1 MTQTATATELIRP
14 RTRDSVINALR
25 SGVVPSVGLHHIHVG
40 RESEL
45 RAFSEDLR
53 AVADGGGAYRI
64 IVGPVGAGKTETV
77 QMIGG
82 IARDTFNLVTA
93 KLDLDARCRLYA
105 TGGEAAEFYRRLTA
119 SMAIQS
125 KPEGD
130 AIETILNRFVHR
142 VEEEAGQSG
151 ETADDVMSRLLEP
164 LVQLVGGFDLLDV
177 LRAYRRA
184 HIDGNEGTR
193 LAVVRW
199 FRGGFNTK
207 TDAKEALGVRTIP
220 NDANMYSFVKLL
232 GAFCRVAGYGGLV
245 IFVDEAAA
253 LCAIANAGARQRNYD
268 MVLSIVND
276 LLQSNVRGVGIIF
289 AGTPDLIDA
298 KKGLHSNEALKSR
311 IGAAGPSS
319 SRFSDL
325 AAPTL
330 MLSPLSTHDL
340 KALLVKIQRVYAYG
354 DESKCILS
362 GDDITQILQ
371 THFKSLG
378 SELVR
383 RTRDVVKSFVYL
395 LDALQQQPDLHWRD
409 LLAKT
414 ATV

>member
-1 MTQTATATELIRP
+1 
-14 RTRDSVINALR
+14 
-25 SGVVPSVGLHHIHVG
+25 
-40 RESEL
+40 
-45 RAFSEDLR
+45 
-53 AVADGGGAYRI
+53 
-64 IVGPVGAGKTETV
+64 
-77 QMIGG
+77 MIGG

-142 VEEEAGQSG
+142 VEEEAREAG
-151 ETADDVMSRLLEP
+151 EEADDVMSRLLEP

-177 LRAYRRA
+177 LCAYRRA
-184 HIDGNEGTR
+184 HVDGNEAKR

-199 FRGGFNTK
+199 FRGGFSTK

-276 LLQSNVRGVGIIF
+276 LLQSNVRGVGIIL

-319 SRFSDL
+319 SRFSDF

-354 DESKCILS
+354 DESKCTLS

-395 LDALQQQPDLHWRD
+395 LDALQQQPDVHWRD

>member
-1 MTQTATATELIRP
+1 MTQTATTTDLIRP
-14 RTRDSVINALR
+14 KTRDSVINALR
-25 SGVVPSVGLHHIHVG
+25 SGVVPAVGLHHIHVG

-53 AVADGGGAYRI
+53 TVADGGGAYRI
-64 IVGPVGAGKTETV
+64 IVGPVGAGKTESI

-93 KLDLDARCRLYA
+93 KVDLDARCRLYA
-105 TGGEAAEFYRRLTA
+105 TSGEAAEFYRRLTA
-119 SMAIQS
+119 SMAIQA

-130 AIETILNRFVHR
+130 AIEAILNRFAHR
-142 VEEEAGQSG
+142 VDEEAEQSG
-151 ETADDVMSRLLEP
+151 ETADDVMSRMLEP
-164 LVQLVGGFDLLDV
+164 LAQLVDGFDFCDV
-177 LRAYRRA
+177 LRVYRRA
-184 HIDGNEGTR
+184 HIDGNEYAK

-199 FRGGFNTK
+199 FRGGFSTK
-207 TDAKEALGVRTIP
+207 TDAKEALGVRTIQ
-220 NDANMYSFVKLL
+220 NDKNMYSFVKLL
-232 GAFCRVAGYGGLV
+232 GAFCRAAGYGGLV

-253 LCAIANAGARQRNYD
+253 LCGIANTGARHRNYD

-276 LLQSNVRGVGIIF
+276 LLQNNVRGVGVIF
-289 AGTPDLIDA
+289 AGTPELLDA

-311 IGAAGPSS
+311 IGAVGPSS
-319 SRFSDL
+319 SRFSDF

-330 MLSPLSTHDL
+330 TLAPLSTHDL
-340 KALLVKIQRVYAYG
+340 KVLLVKIQRVYAYG
-354 DESKCILS
+354 DQSKCILS

-371 THFKSLG
+371 AQFKSLG
-378 SELVR
+378 SDLVR

-395 LDALQQQPDLHWRD
+395 LDALDQQPNLQWRD

-414 ATV
+414 AAA